1 MTSIVLTRGSRSP
14 AGSTFGSLPRVSVR
28 RAQHR
33 RRTEGKLSLVV
44 SGLVVLAV
52 VAVLGWD
59 LFGGRL
65 FVMETPSMCPAV
77 CVGSLVADGPV
88 RGPLHVGELI
98 TFHPPGTK
106 TETYTHEISHIFPNG
121 MIQTRGVANPDHDP
135 WLITRSDIVGI
146 VDLNVWGLGWL
157 LRVLPFLAVGVL
169 AWVLARPR
177 LARRTRSAWDTGWVT
192 VLAVL
197 PLWVLHPLV
206 SGAILSTASGPKQRS
221 CASVINTGILPVSF
235 NGAGCRPVSHVMP
248 SLLVR
253 LGGSAPK
260 GGYVILHEAAS
271 LYWWGWVIVA
281 LVVLS
286 PLAGYLWHIRRDEEV
301 LAD

>member
-177 LARRTRSAWDTGWVT
+177 LALTHAVSLGHGMGDSLGRATAVGVAPTGERRGPLHRVGPEAAIVRERHKYRDTSG
-192 VLAVL
+192 LLQRRGL
-197 PLWVLHPLV
+197 PSCFPCDAEP
-206 SGAILSTASGPKQRS
+206 SGAPGGRGPQGRLRDTARSGVP
-221 CASVINTGILPVSF
+221 
-235 NGAGCRPVSHVMP
+235 
-248 SLLVR
+248 LLVGMGDR
-253 LGGSAPK
+253 RAESCSRRSLVICGTSAATK
-260 GGYVILHEAAS
+260 
-271 LYWWGWVIVA
+271 
-281 LVVLS
+281 
-286 PLAGYLWHIRRDEEV
+286 RC
-301 LAD
+301 